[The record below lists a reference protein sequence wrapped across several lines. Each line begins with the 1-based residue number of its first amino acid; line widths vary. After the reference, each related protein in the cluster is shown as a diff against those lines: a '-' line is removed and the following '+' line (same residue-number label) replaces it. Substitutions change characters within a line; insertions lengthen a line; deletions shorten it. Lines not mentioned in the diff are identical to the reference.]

1 MQEIRIGVF
10 VCNCGSN
17 IAGFLNC
24 KEIAEYAKTLPNVV
38 FTRENLF
45 SCSEA
50 GVTDIKDSIIENKL
64 NRVVVAACTPLT
76 HEPTFRASCEEA
88 GMNPFQFE
96 FVNIREHCSWAHKNE
111 TELATQKAKDLIRM
125 GVARAALLEPQDSIV
140 ADVEPTALV
149 IGGGIAGLTAAKSL
163 AQRGF
168 EVTIVEREP
177 KLGGLI
183 KKINRLLPGD
193 ISAEKL
199 IVEKIDAVT
208 CDPRIEVITSGSVS
222 NLSGYVGNYVATIQ
236 NESNN
241 EIKKKFGVII
251 VATGARTLEPDG
263 MYNYN
268 GQKVITQLEL
278 EARLKA
284 GKLKAQNI
292 VMIQC
297 VGSRNSER
305 VYCSRICCMT
315 AIKNGILIK
324 QKNPNARVHILYRDL
339 MCHGVEN
346 EEYLRQAKKMGVRF
360 VKYSEKKP
368 PEVAEKSVTVFN
380 DVLGREMKIDFD
392 LVALAT
398 PFIPN
403 EGVEDLSKML
413 KVPLDEYKFFLEA
426 HIKLRPVDFAT
437 DGIYICGTAHW
448 PATTYESIY
457 QALGAAARASIHLT
471 RKEVEVEPIVS
482 MLVDE
487 DACRGCG
494 LCASVCPYGAIEMV
508 QTAKG
513 IKANIVAVAC
523 KGCGTCGSTCYKHA
537 IKMNHYTNEQLLA
550 QIQVAFEY

>member
-1 MQEIRIGVF
+1 VQEIRIGVF

-24 KEIAEYAKTLPNVV
+24 QEIAEYAKTLPNVV

-50 GVTDIKDSIIENKL
+50 GVTDIQNAIIENKL

-76 HEPTFRASCEEA
+76 HEPTFRACCEEA

-111 TELATQKAKDLIRM
+111 PELATQKAKDLIRM

-149 IGGGIAGLTAAKSL
+149 IGGGIAGLTAANSL

-177 KLGGLI
+177 RLGGLI
-183 KKINRLLPGD
+183 NKINRLIPGD
-193 ISAEKL
+193 IPAEKL
-199 IVEKIDAVT
+199 IREKIEAVT
-208 CDPRIEVITSGSVS
+208 SNPHIEVITKSSTS
-222 NLSGYVGNYVATIQ
+222 NVTGYVGNYSATIQ
-236 NESNN
+236 NESDN

-251 VATGARTLEPDG
+251 VATGAQTLIPDG

-268 GQKVITQLEL
+268 GQNIITQLEL
-278 EARLKA
+278 EDRLKL
-284 GKLKAQNI
+284 GKFKAQNV

-297 VGSRNSER
+297 VGSRNRER

-324 QKNPNARVHILYRDL
+324 QKNPDSCVHILYRDL

-346 EEYLRQAKKMGVRF
+346 EEFLRQAKKLGVRF
-360 VKYSEKKP
+360 VKFSEKKP
-368 PEVAEKSVTVFN
+368 PEVDEKSVSVFN

-403 EGVEDLSKML
+403 EGVESLSKML
-413 KVPLDEYKFFLEA
+413 KVPLDENKFFLEA

-437 DGIYICGTAHW
+437 DGIYVCGTAHW
-448 PATTYESIY
+448 PASTNESIY

-471 RKEVEVEPIVS
+471 RKEVAVEPIVS
-482 MLVDE
+482 ILVDE

-523 KGCGTCGSTCYKHA
+523 KGCGTCGATCYKHA
-537 IKMNHYTNEQLLA
+537 IKMNHFTDEQLLA
-550 QIQVAFEY
+550 QIQVAFEE